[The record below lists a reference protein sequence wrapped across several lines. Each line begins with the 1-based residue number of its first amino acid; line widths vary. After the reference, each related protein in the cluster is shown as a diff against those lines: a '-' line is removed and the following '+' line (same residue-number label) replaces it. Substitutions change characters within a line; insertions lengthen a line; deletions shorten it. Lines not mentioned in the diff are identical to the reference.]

1 MKHIFVDLD
10 GCLISG
16 DTLYENIV
24 ALIRKQPLMVLL
36 IPIWILKGKASFKHM
51 LASRADINPRYL
63 AYNSDLLAWL
73 DTKKKE
79 GHHIYLATAAN
90 QRIAEAVC
98 DHLKIF
104 DGYLASTLDLNLSGA
119 LKKKAIKAI
128 SSIYGYVGDCAVDLD
143 VWDEAAEVIVVG
155 NKNNVRKRLMTSEAK
170 KTFFQK
176 KRLSPIVIL
185 KAIRVHQWAKN
196 LLVFVPL
203 LLAHQVS
210 SLSGLIYGALAFVT
224 FCLMSS
230 AAYLINDLLDLEA
243 DRLHQQ
249 KRLRPLASGELSL
262 ALGGAIAVG
271 FSLTA
276 LGLSLWFAP
285 LLAWMLLAYLA
296 LTLLY
301 SFKLKKIIMLD
312 VLVLGSLY
320 AWRMLAGAV
329 TTSVEVSPWLVSFST
344 FFFLSLALSKR
355 SSELFG
361 LGEETSDTFTRRG
374 YIRQDLPMINA
385 MGVTTAMAS
394 LVVFS
399 LYIYNP
405 MVTSLYFTPQIL
417 WGEVLLLAYWI
428 GRIWI
433 LTGRGQLHQDPVMFA
448 LRDRQSYIVGILMA
462 LLAVVASSP
471 LQLF

>member
-10 GCLISG
+10 GCLVNG
-16 DTLYENIV
+16 DTLYENIL
-24 ALIRKQPLMVLL
+24 ALFRKRPLMALL
-36 IPIWILKGKASFKHM
+36 IPLWILKGKAKFKH
-51 LASRADINPRYL
+51 LVAREAEINPRCL
-63 AYNSDLLAWL
+63 TYNADLLAWL
-73 DTKKKE
+73 NDKKKE
-79 GHHIYLATAAN
+79 GHSLYLATAAN
-90 QRIAEAVC
+90 QRIAKAVC

-104 DGYLASTLDLNLSGA
+104 DGYIASTLDLNLSGK

-155 NKNNVRKRLMTSEAK
+155 NKNNVRKRLAKNEAN
-170 KTFFQK
+170 KTFFQQK
-176 KRLSPIVIL
+176 KLSPIVIL
-185 KAIRVHQWAKN
+185 KAIRIHQWAKN

-210 SLSGLIYGALAFVT
+210 STSGALYGVLAFIT

-243 DRLHQQ
+243 DRLHQH
-249 KRLRPLASGELSL
+249 KRLRPLAAGELSL
-262 ALGGAIAVG
+262 LLGGAMAVS
-271 FSLTA
+271 FILVA
-276 LGLSLWFAP
+276 LGLALWFAP
-285 LLAWMLLAYLA
+285 PLAGMLLAYFIF
-296 LTLLY
+296 TLLY
-301 SFKLKKIIMLD
+301 SFKLKKIVMLD

-320 AWRMLAGAV
+320 AWRLLAGAV
-329 TTSVEVSPWLVSFST
+329 ATDVEVSPWLVSFST

-355 SSELFG
+355 SSELFD
-361 LGEETSDTFTRRG
+361 LGEEISNNLTRRG

-405 MVTSLYFTPQIL
+405 GVSSLYVTPQIL
-417 WGEVLLLAYWI
+417 WGEVLLLTYWI

-448 LRDRQSYIVGILMA
+448 LKDGQSYIVGVLMA
-462 LLAVVASSP
+462 LLAVVAASP
-471 LQLF
+471 LELF